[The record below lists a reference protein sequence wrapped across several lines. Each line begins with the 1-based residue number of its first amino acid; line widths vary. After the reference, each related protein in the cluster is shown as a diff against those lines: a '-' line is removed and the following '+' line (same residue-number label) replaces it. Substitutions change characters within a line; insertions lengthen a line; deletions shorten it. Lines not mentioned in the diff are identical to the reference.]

1 MIPFGIMVEA
11 GNKEAKETPEKF
23 VKVPIGLTEELY
35 EWLRDTAYRRR
46 VSMAQVVREA
56 LSAYKMRGGE

>member
-1 MIPFGIMVEA
+1 MVEA
-11 GNKEAKETPEKF
+11 GSKETPEKF

-35 EWLRDTAYRRR
+35 EWLRDTAFRRR

-56 LSAYKMRGGE
+56 LNAHKTKGGE

>member
-1 MIPFGIMVEA
+1 MVA
-11 GNKEAKETPEKF
+11 PSSKESADRY

-56 LSAYKMRGGE
+56 LGAYKARGGR